1 MTKLPTKHW
10 AEMGWRDFA
19 AADMRK
25 AVAVLPVAAIE
36 QHGPHL
42 PVGTDSFI
50 NQGHL
55 DRVIARTPADLPVL
69 FLPAQTIGL
78 STEHAEYPGTLTLSA
93 QTLIRAW
100 TEIGDSVARA
110 GCRKLIF
117 INAHGGNVAV
127 IDVVARDLRLRHSML
142 TVQAAWGRFG
152 VPDGMYSDAE
162 RAHGIHGG
170 DKETS
175 LMLAFRPDTVKTAEA
190 VNFESAAAR
199 IERDNKRLRALQPI
213 GFGWMASDL
222 NPSGAVGDAGSAS
235 AAKGEATAEV
245 GIAGFLELLADVAA
259 FDLEDLRPGPLA
271 SNL

>member
-1 MTKLPTKHW
+1 MSKLPTRHW

-19 AADMRK
+19 VADMREV
-25 AVAVLPVAAIE
+25 VAVLPVAAIE
-36 QHGPHL
+36 QHGHHL

-55 DRVIARTPADLPVL
+55 ERVIARIPADMPVL

-78 STEHAEYPGTLTLSA
+78 SSEHAEYPGTLTLSA
-93 QTLIRAW
+93 ETLIRAW
-100 TEIGDSVARA
+100 TEIGESVARA

-117 INAHGGNVAV
+117 INAHGGNVAI
-127 IDVVARDLRLRHSML
+127 IDVVARDLRLRRAML
-142 TVQAAWGRFG
+142 AVQAAWGRFG
-152 VPDGMYSDAE
+152 APESLYSDVE

-175 LMLAFRPDTVKTAEA
+175 LMLAFRPEIVKMADA
-190 VNFESAAAR
+190 ANFESAAAR
-199 IERDNKRLRALQPI
+199 IERDNKRLRATQPI

-222 NPSGAVGDAGSAS
+222 NMTGAVGDASAAS

-245 GIAGFLELLADVAA
+245 GVAGFLELLADVVT
-259 FDLEDLRPGPLA
+259 FDLETLRPGPLGIR
-271 SNL
+271 L